1 VPLRL
6 PPAAG
11 PRTVAVMPSPGA
23 AHTDERATEVVSEA
37 VERAPADAAIAT
49 VARAAVAGRLSP
61 RGAVQLQRL
70 AGNRAVTRIA
80 TGRASRRLQRK
91 SDEERAMVHKD
102 AGERGTTDELIAD
115 NFGNQWWWDAFDRS
129 VTLFTPESGPNA
141 GWGLQIV
148 YKEGST
154 EEINK
159 RPQDFI
165 DNAERLSPIRLAALD
180 YLRRTQG
187 FYQEK
192 AEDVAGRVASA
203 GTGKPTLCYAHT
215 SSFSSLLSKQD
226 PTMQLGTA
234 LAGMDP
240 RAGAIKLGRA
250 GAFRTLQSHPSGP
263 RPGDIVSYGKIEPA
277 PRPGANRQ
285 TQFHTILHI
294 GVFKSRRSLP
304 NGQELWTVVDG
315 GQGKF
320 EGRQEIRERYRT
332 FARETLDVLIP
343 KETTASDKAKTWE
356 AKRVPIEC
364 GVLKS
369 KKADAGMSADDKL
382 LRGWVDIDDLFGGGT
397 APTRTLQGVDNP
409 VFIGTK
415 KAAELKAK
423 EEQPVPAG

>member
-1 VPLRL
+1 
-6 PPAAG
+6 
-11 PRTVAVMPSPGA
+11 MPSLGP
-23 AHTDERATEVVSEA
+23 ERSNQRASEA
-37 VERAPADAAIAT
+37 VSATLQRPPAGASIAA

-61 RGAVQLQRL
+61 DSAVRLQRL

-80 TGRASRRLQRK
+80 TARASRSLQRK
-91 SDEERAMVHKD
+91 SDEERAMVDRD
-102 AGERGTTDELIAD
+102 AGEGGKTDELIED
-115 NFGNQWWWDAFDRS
+115 NYRNQWWWDFFDRS
-129 VTLFTPESGPNA
+129 VTLFTPENGPNG

-154 EEINK
+154 EAINK

-165 DNAERLSPIRLAALD
+165 DNAERLSPIRLGALD
-180 YLRRTQG
+180 YLRKTQG
-187 FYQEK
+187 FYQER

-226 PTMQLGTA
+226 PTMHLGTA

-250 GAFRTLQSHPSGP
+250 GAFRTLQTHPSGP

-277 PRPGANRQ
+277 PRPNANRQ
-285 TQFHTILHI
+285 TNFHTILHI
-294 GVFKSRRSLP
+294 GVFKSRRKLP
-304 NGQELWTVVDG
+304 DGQELWTVVDG

-332 FARETLDVLIP
+332 FARETLDVAMP
-343 KETTASDKAKTWE
+343 KETTSSDQAKTWE
-356 AKRVPIEC
+356 AKRVPIQC

-369 KKADAGMSADDKL
+369 KKADAGQSPDDKL
-382 LRGWVDIDDLFGGGT
+382 LRGWVDIDDLFGAAT
-397 APTRTLQGVDNP
+397 PPTPTLEGVNNP

-423 EEQPVPAG
+423 EAQPVAGSR

>member
-1 VPLRL
+1 
-6 PPAAG
+6 
-11 PRTVAVMPSPGA
+11 MPGTGA
-23 AHTDERATEVVSEA
+23 ERSNQGATEVVSETL
-37 VERAPADAAIAT
+37 ERLPADASIAV

-61 RGAVQLQRL
+61 GGALQLQRL

-80 TGRASRRLQRK
+80 TGKVRRPLQRK

-102 AGERGTTDELIAD
+102 AGEGGKTDELIGD
-115 NFGNQWWWDAFDRS
+115 NFGNQWWWDFFDRS
-129 VTLFTPESGPNA
+129 VTLFTPESGPNG

-148 YKEGST
+148 YKEGSP

-165 DNAERLSPIRLAALD
+165 DNAVRLSPIRLAALD
-180 YLRRTQG
+180 YLRKTQG
-187 FYQEK
+187 FYQER

-203 GTGKPTLCYAHT
+203 GVGKPTLCYAHT

-226 PTMQLGTA
+226 PTMSLGTA

-263 RPGDIVSYGKIEPA
+263 RPGDIVSYGKIDPA
-277 PRPGANRQ
+277 PRPKANRQ
-285 TQFHTILHI
+285 TNFHTILHI
-294 GVFKSRRSLP
+294 GVFKSRRTLP
-304 NGQELWTVVDG
+304 DGKELWTVVDG

-332 FARETLDVLIP
+332 FARETLDVAIP
-343 KETTASDKAKTWE
+343 KETTSSGEAKSWE

-369 KKADAGMSADDKL
+369 KKADAGMNADDKL
-382 LRGWVDIDDLFGGGT
+382 LRGWIDIDDLFGAGT
-397 APTRTLQGVDNP
+397 PPKPTLEGVNNP

-415 KAAELKAK
+415 KAAELKAR
-423 EEQPVPAG
+423 EEQPVAVAP

>member
-1 VPLRL
+1 M
-6 PPAAG
+6 
-11 PRTVAVMPSPGA
+11 PRFGTERSSQ
-23 AHTDERATEVVSEA
+23 RATEVVSETL
-37 VERAPADAAIAT
+37 ERPPGDASIAALRPAAF
-49 VARAAVAGRLSP
+49 AGRLSP
-61 RGAVQLQRL
+61 GGAVELQRL

-80 TGRASRRLQRK
+80 TGRASRRLERK

-102 AGERGTTDELIAD
+102 AGEGGKTDELIDD
-115 NFGNQWWWDAFDRS
+115 NFGNQWWWDFFDRS
-129 VTLFTPESGPNA
+129 LTLFTPESGPNR
-141 GWGLQIV
+141 GWGLQLV

-154 EEINK
+154 EDINK

-165 DNAERLSPIRLAALD
+165 DNAERLSPIRAAALD

-187 FYQEK
+187 LYQEQ
-192 AEDVAGRVASA
+192 AADVAGRVASA

-226 PTMQLGTA
+226 PTMHLGNA

-240 RAGAIKLGRA
+240 RAGAIKLGRG

-277 PRPGANRQ
+277 PRPNANRQ
-285 TQFHTILHI
+285 ANFHTILHI
-294 GVFKSRRSLP
+294 GVFKSRRKLP
-304 NGQELWTVVDG
+304 SGQELWTVVDG
-315 GQGKF
+315 GQGRF
-320 EGRQEIRERYRT
+320 EGRQEIRERLRT
-332 FARETLDVLIP
+332 FARETLDVAIP
-343 KETTASDKAKTWE
+343 KETTSSDEAKTWE

-369 KKADAGMSADDKL
+369 KQADAGQSPDDKL
-382 LRGWVDIDDLFGGGT
+382 LRGWVDIDDLFGAET
-397 APTRTLQGVDNP
+397 PPKPTLEGVDNP

-423 EEQPVPAG
+423 EQQPVAGAQ

>member
-1 VPLRL
+1 
-6 PPAAG
+6 
-11 PRTVAVMPSPGA
+11 MPGLGA
-23 AHTDERATEVVSEA
+23 ERSDQGVTEVVPDTL
-37 VERAPADAAIAT
+37 ERPPADASIAA

-61 RGAVQLQRL
+61 RGAVRLQRL

-80 TGRASRRLQRK
+80 TGRAGRPLQRK

-102 AGERGTTDELIAD
+102 AGEAGTTDELIGD
-115 NFGNQWWWDAFDRS
+115 TSGNQWWWDFFDRS
-129 VTLFTPESGPNA
+129 LTLFTPENGPNA

-159 RPQDFI
+159 RPQEFI
-165 DNAERLSPIRLAALD
+165 DNAERLSPIRVAALD

-187 FYQEK
+187 LYQEQ
-192 AEDVAGRVASA
+192 AGDVAGRVASA

-215 SSFSSLLSKQD
+215 SSFASLLSKQD
-226 PTMQLGTA
+226 PTMHLGTA

-263 RPGDIVSYGKIEPA
+263 RPGDIVSYGKIDKA
-277 PRPGANRQ
+277 PRPNANRQ
-285 TQFHTILHI
+285 ANFHTILHI
-294 GVFKSRRSLP
+294 GVFKSRRKLAG
-304 NGQELWTVVDG
+304 GQELWTVVDG

-332 FARETLDVLIP
+332 FARETLDIVVP
-343 KETTASDKAKTWE
+343 KEMKSATEAKTWE

-369 KKADAGMSADDKL
+369 KKADAGMNADDKL
-382 LRGWVDIDDLFGGGT
+382 LRGWVDIDDLFGAGT
-397 APTRTLQGVDNP
+397 PPKPTLEGVDNP
-409 VFIGTK
+409 IFIGTK
-415 KAAELKAK
+415 NAAELKAK
-423 EEQPVPAG
+423 EEQPVAAAQ